1 MTNHPLTDQHQSA
14 QETFSVLDLATE
26 RCLDLIKQKITDV
39 VVTDLT
45 LQLEKEIRSA
55 TEKLLADLTIEQLF
69 ERDLMPYSHRLQH
82 IIRWERNKES
92 TKRRVEYKSEVVDV
106 TEEDN

>member
-1 MTNHPLTDQHQSA
+1 MTDQRRSA

-45 LQLEKEIRSA
+45 LQLEKEIRSE
-55 TEKLLADLTIEQLF
+55 TEKLLADMTIELF
-69 ERDLMPYSHRLQH
+69 FEQDLMSFSHRLEH
-82 IIRWERNKES
+82 IIRWERNKKS
-92 TKRRVEYKSEVVDV
+92 TKRRVEYNSKVVDV

>member
-1 MTNHPLTDQHQSA
+1 MTDQHQSA

-45 LQLEKEIRSA
+45 LLVEREIRSE
-55 TEKLLADLTIEQLF
+55 TEKLLADLTIEQF
-69 ERDLMPYSHRLQH
+69 FKQDLMSYNHRLEH
-82 IIRWERNKES
+82 IIRWEMNKES